1 MDSFVLF
8 ESLNLLGRH
17 TTMGLERSVWMVNS
31 FPKILEFP
39 VAMSSSTILVVVC
52 GFGRLFVRNTVVLL
66 VDECP
71 KAVGRLD
78 LVWLKPFTLSLGHV
92 VAIPSVS
99 TFEVQPFSAPEF
111 SAESKLASDVVS

>member
-1 MDSFVLF
+1 
-8 ESLNLLGRH
+8 
-17 TTMGLERSVWMVNS
+17 MGLERSVWMVNS

-39 VAMSSSTILVVVC
+39 VAMSSSTILVVGC
-52 GFGRLFVRNTVVLL
+52 GFGRLCVRNKVVLL

-71 KAVGRLD
+71 KAVGRLV
-78 LVWLKPFTLSLGHV
+78 LVWVKPFTLSLGLV
-92 VAIPSVS
+92 VPIPSVS